1 MGLNCL
7 GGLFQQQG
15 RVEEAIVIFERQI
28 KIDESLNDQKSLSM
42 GLSAFGKCLS
52 QKGDFFNAINTLR
65 RLIMVNTNAGNIARK
80 IKSQAHLENE
90 LYTIERKCDIKIAEL
105 IFRESYDSAFK
116 EKDLFAQ
123 MLINNILGELFSKQK
138 GDENISFS
146 NMNFANSIKIAK
158 EIEAPEYLCKFHV
171 IWGNKLIHHGKLE
184 DALTQLNQAF
194 DIEERLGMINSHRL
208 RSILSS
214 LTNILTRLG
223 RHPEV
228 LEYFDRAIVVTQNHP
243 ALIEQRES
251 FIRSLSSSKKPVLK
265 KQIDL
270 DRTLS

>member
-1 MGLNCL
+1 M
-7 GGLFQQQG
+7 
-15 RVEEAIVIFERQI
+15 
-28 KIDESLNDQKSLSM
+28 
-42 GLSAFGKCLS
+42 
-52 QKGDFFNAINTLR
+52 R
-65 RLIMVNTNAGNIARK
+65 RLIVVNTNAGNIARK
-80 IKSQAHLENE
+80 IKSQKHLEKE
-90 LYTIERKCDIKIAEL
+90 LDTIERKCDVKTAEL

-158 EIEAPEYLCKFHV
+158 EIEAPEYLCKFHI

-214 LTNILTRLG
+214 LTNVLTRLG
-223 RHPEV
+223 RSSEIQ
-228 LEYFDRAIVVTQNHP
+228 EYLDRAIVATQNHP
-243 ALIEQRES
+243 ALIDQRDA
-251 FIRSLSSSKKPVLK
+251 FIRSMSSSKKPVIRK
-265 KQIDL
+265 KPNA
-270 DRTLS
+270 